1 MTKKIALK
9 SLSRKKVEKN
19 NKEIRRTGFVPG
31 VLYGAGTDNITLK
44 VKAVDLEKVFKEA
57 GESTL
62 VDLQIDDKPATK
74 IIIKDVQIDSLKD
87 TIRHVDFYQVDMT
100 KTIEVEIPF
109 EFINESGAEK
119 EHGAMIMK
127 NIASVLVK
135 CLPGDLV
142 ENIEVDMSKLQN
154 IGDVIRISD
163 LELPKS
169 FELMSDLNEA
179 IISATEHKIE
189 EEAPIVTE
197 ESEETEEEKTDGETE
212 EAKEGE
218 KVTEEKKQ

>member
-1 MTKKIALK
+1 MTKKIILK
-9 SLSRKKVEKN
+9 SLSRKKEEN
-19 NKEIRRTGFVPG
+19 NSKEIRRAGFVPG
-31 VLYGAGTDNITLK
+31 VLYGAGIDNVTLK

-62 VDLQIDDKPATK
+62 VDLQIDDKPITK

-87 TIRHVDFYQVDMT
+87 TIKHVDFYQVNMA

-127 NIASVLVK
+127 NIVSVLVK

-169 FELMSDLNEA
+169 FELISDLNEA
-179 IISATEHKIE
+179 IISATEHKVE
-189 EEAPIVTE
+189 EEAPIVAE
-197 ESEETEEEKTDGETE
+197 EPEETGDEKVDGEVEETKEEEKSV
-212 EAKEGE
+212 E
-218 KVTEEKKQ
+218 K